1 MTIAHRAIFVY
12 VDKNGT
18 QYSLIPLME
27 SKEAFDYTIP
37 SLSVTIYRGRSE
49 SLLAGFSQ
57 RWYISTAVL
66 NRWLYPRHRGVKC
79 AGISNKICYRAKL

>member
-1 MTIAHRAIFVY
+1 MQLARKECNQTTCVHGAGSRSEVWRPRASFKCI

-37 SLSVTIYRGRSE
+37 SFYVIRTFHDITCKWKTNDDRRYCRV
-49 SLLAGFSQ
+49 A
-57 RWYISTAVL
+57 I
-66 NRWLYPRHRGVKC
+66 
-79 AGISNKICYRAKL
+79 